1 MTMHYLFATK
11 HGADPKLVAT
21 FSSEQQL
28 LAYVR
33 WATLAEV
40 DGKFKF
46 EHQSALAG
54 YDGYEASARLL
65 TDDDPGDVTHNP
77 SPTML

>member
-1 MTMHYLFATK
+1 MHFLYGTK
-11 HGADPKLVAT
+11 RGADLKLAAT

-33 WATLAEV
+33 WATLAEA

-54 YDGYEASARLL
+54 FDGYQASHEPL
-65 TDDDPGDVTHNP
+65 TSDDAERVDHNP